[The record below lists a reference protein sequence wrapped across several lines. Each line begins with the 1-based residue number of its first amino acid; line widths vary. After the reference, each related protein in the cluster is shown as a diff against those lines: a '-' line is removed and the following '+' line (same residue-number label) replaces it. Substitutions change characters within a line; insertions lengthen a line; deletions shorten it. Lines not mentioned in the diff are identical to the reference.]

1 VFLYSCTAAAAAGE
15 EAVTLDQYTRGQLAR
30 FAIEEAVVYGGIK
43 NMLCVV
49 HVLRNRVMAG
59 WGDWTEV
66 VQRAPEKRAH
76 SSFALMPNLRTANVR
91 NFLAHVDEVY
101 TRVASEDMTGG
112 ALFYFDSNKI
122 PLKWFKDEVIERP
135 DDHPRCAQCGPVWFY
150 K

>member
-1 VFLYSCTAAAAAGE
+1 M
-15 EAVTLDQYTRGQLAR
+15 TLDQYTRAEMAR
-30 FAIEEAVVYGGIK
+30 FAIEDGLRFGGIQ

-76 SSFALMPNLRTANVR
+76 VYTSSIPNLRTGNVR
-91 NFLAHVDEVY
+91 SFLARVDDIY
-101 TRVASEDMTGG
+101 TKVDMTDMTGG
-112 ALFYFDSNKI
+112 ALFYFDSNQT
-122 PLKWFKDEVIERP
+122 PLPWFKTEVIARP
-135 DDHPRCAQCGPVWFY
+135 DDHPRVAQCGPVWFY